1 MTLPCARVQRSGG
14 VGRGGGFFGGGAK
27 QRGERLNAWTASTLR
42 PRGQHGDSGL
52 YIKCA
57 GIAKPGIAL

>member
-1 MTLPCARVQRSGG
+1 MTLPCARVQRSAAASAE
-14 VGRGGGFFGGGAK
+14 RGAFIGGGAK
-27 QRGERLNAWTASTLR
+27 QRGEAQVDIPIGGPHWHS
-42 PRGQHGDSGL
+42 DSGL